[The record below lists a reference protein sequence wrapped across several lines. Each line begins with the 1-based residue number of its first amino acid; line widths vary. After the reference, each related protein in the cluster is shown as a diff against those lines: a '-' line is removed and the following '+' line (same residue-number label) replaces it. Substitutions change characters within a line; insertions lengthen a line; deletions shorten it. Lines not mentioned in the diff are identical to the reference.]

1 MRRIYVYSGSICLLV
16 LSLWFGWWV
25 FALVG
30 VVLLVVNRYGYAAAL
45 VAGAGDL
52 LWGQPVGVLHVVGMP
67 LLCLVLAVLVAQF
80 LLAPYIRQRVP
91 NIH

>member
-45 VAGAGDL
+45 VAGAISLGFTTT
-52 LWGQPVGVLHVVGMP
+52 VLP
-67 LLCLVLAVLVAQF
+67 AAI
-80 LLAPYIRQRVP
+80 APTSGERASISG
-91 NIH
+91 